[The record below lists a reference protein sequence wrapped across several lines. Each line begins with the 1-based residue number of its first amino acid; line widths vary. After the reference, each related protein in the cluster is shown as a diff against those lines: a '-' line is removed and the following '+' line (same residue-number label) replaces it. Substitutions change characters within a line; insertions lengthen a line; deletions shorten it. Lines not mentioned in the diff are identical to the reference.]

1 MSIQQHIRE
10 LQSVLVEAQSQ
21 QEKLKIIIELGEE
34 LEQAPRE
41 TFTDDDR
48 VPGCASDA
56 YVKLAMKEGRVLF
69 TSFSASLVIKGY
81 IALLVESFHDCTPKE
96 ILAADEQIASFLKA
110 TGLDVVSIVPSRTN
124 SFSRLYAFIKEKAKG
139 LVE

>member
-1 MSIQQHIRE
+1 MTVQERIRD
-10 LQSVLVEAQSQ
+10 LQSTLVEAPSQ

-41 TFTDDDR
+41 SFIDEDK

-56 YVKLAMKEGRVLF
+56 FVKIELHENKIRF
-69 TSFSASLVIKGY
+69 SCFSASLVIKGY
-81 IALLVESFHDCTPKE
+81 IALLLEVFQECTPE
-96 ILAADEQIASFLKA
+96 EMLGADTMIEEFLSA

-124 SFSRLYAFIKEKAKG
+124 SFSRLYAFMKDKTKWLIK
-139 LVE
+139 